1 MLDGKQDHGSA
12 VSNKRSGEKE
22 EACASCSVSVVCKDR
37 TFHKWSSFMS
47 RHFVKISSQE
57 LFRSKWTFWQYSP
70 RASQFSWSPVPSVC
84 TFCSVWV
91 SVIHRRTV
99 DDATCKFW
107 FLRPRRCHL
116 VLQILVLLTV
126 PLLTLTEW
134 TPVPAA
140 QGKRNSKITF
150 RNLRSSQYS
159 LSGCPKW
166 SLTSP
171 RSTTQWV
178 VQQRNSKS
186 WNKIAVLSQPVS
198 SPWKE
203 GTAQLPVFLGPRQ
216 HLGPCPVI
224 MEDIHCHRVP
234 VNDSRNMRLK
244 PETNPNDNTLTHNT

>member
-1 MLDGKQDHGSA
+1 M
-12 VSNKRSGEKE
+12 
-22 EACASCSVSVVCKDR
+22 
-37 TFHKWSSFMS
+37 
-47 RHFVKISSQE
+47 
-57 LFRSKWTFWQYSP
+57 
-70 RASQFSWSPVPSVC
+70 
-84 TFCSVWV
+84 
-91 SVIHRRTV
+91 IHRRTV

-126 PLLTLTEW
+126 PLLTLTES

-140 QGKRNSKITF
+140 QGKRNSKISF

-166 SLTSP
+166 SFTSP

-198 SPWKE
+198 SPWME
-203 GTAQLPVFLGPRQ
+203 GTDQLPVFLGPRQ
-216 HLGPCPVI
+216 DLGRFPVT
-224 MEDIHCHRVP
+224 MEDIRSYRVP
-234 VNDSRNMRLK
+234 VNDSRNMRLNTTLK
-244 PETNPNDNTLTHNT
+244 YTYTHVQTLTH